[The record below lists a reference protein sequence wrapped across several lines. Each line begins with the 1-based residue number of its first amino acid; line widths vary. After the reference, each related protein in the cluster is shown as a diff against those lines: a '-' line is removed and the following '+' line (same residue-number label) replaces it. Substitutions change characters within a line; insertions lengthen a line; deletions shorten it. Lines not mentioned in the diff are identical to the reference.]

1 MNLNDV
7 HRGIQKNRNRKRI
20 GRGSGSGHG
29 KTSGRGHKGHKS
41 RSGYSRKPTFQGGA
55 MPMIRR
61 VPKRGFN
68 NRWALS
74 VFAVNVGRINEAFED
89 GAEITLEAL
98 AAKDL
103 AKGTFD
109 EVKILGDGEVTKKF
123 TISAHRFS
131 KSAEE
136 KITAAGGSIN
146 KLVSRRT
153 PKERVADLAAQAKAK
168 S

>member
-7 HRGIQKNRNRKRI
+7 HRGILKKRPRKRI

-61 VPKRGFN
+61 IPKRGFN
-68 NRWALS
+68 NRWS
-74 VFAVNVGRINEAFED
+74 TEVFAVNVGRLNDCFND
-89 GAEITLEAL
+89 GEEVTIEQL
-98 AAKDL
+98 AAKHL

-109 EVKILGDGEVTKKF
+109 EVKILGEGELTKKL
-123 TISAHRFS
+123 TVSAHRFS

-136 KITAAGGSIN
+136 KITAAGGTIN
-146 KLVSRRT
+146 KLVAKRT
-153 PKERVADLAAQAKAK
+153 PAERVADLKKA
-168 S
+168 